1 MLIAKNIRASY
12 RDSVILDSVDLHLQR
27 GEFTGIIGPNGTG
40 KTTLL
45 KVLTGV
51 KKPLSGTVHLDNFD
65 MTKLSRHEIARI
77 MAVVPQSSF
86 VPPLFTVED
95 VVSIGRYAHNKKRFT
110 DTASDKAAI
119 KKALFI
125 TGTECFR
132 QRYVSELSGGERQE
146 VLIARAIAQEPK
158 VMLLDEPTA
167 NLDVR
172 HQLKILGL
180 IRKLVSEQS
189 LTALMV
195 IHDLNLAA
203 RFCDKLI
210 LLHNGK
216 VHAAGSAEE
225 VLTIKNMAEAYGVV
239 AHIDHNGAAGGLQV
253 IAVECLADNTDIFN
267 KEKSVLP

>member
-1 MLIAKNIRASY
+1 M
-12 RDSVILDSVDLHLQR
+12 VVLDSVDLDIHN
-27 GEFTGIIGPNGTG
+27 GEFAGIIGPNGTG

-51 KKPLSGTVHLDNFD
+51 KKPLSGSIHLDNHD
-65 MTKLSRHEIARI
+65 MKTLSRHEIARI

-95 VVSIGRYAHNKKRFT
+95 VVSIGRYAHSSKRFT
-110 DTASDKAAI
+110 TTASDKAAI
-119 KKALFI
+119 DKALSI
-125 TGTECFR
+125 TGIEHFR
-132 QRYVSELSGGERQE
+132 NRYISELSGGERQE
-146 VLIARAIAQEPK
+146 VLIARALAQEPK
-158 VMLLDEPTA
+158 LLLLDEPTA
-167 NLDVR
+167 NLDIK

-180 IRKLVSEQS
+180 VRKLIDDQK

-216 VHAAGSAEE
+216 VHAVGSAKE
-225 VLTIKNMAEAYGVV
+225 VLTSENIAEAYGVR
-239 AHIDHNGAAGGLQV
+239 AHIDHNSVTGGLQV
-253 IAVECLADNTDIFN
+253 TALECLSQSTVAAGEQAGHSSFN
-267 KEKSVLP
+267 SEGL